1 MIRKNIAL
9 SILLFVCFVI
19 QSQNSPIA
27 KKIFSITSGELELT
41 LMVGNDDRLYQLYFG
56 NADVNVEIP
65 KKLPTREWEFLPP
78 YGNGVLTEPA
88 IQATHADGNTSTE
101 LHYVNHKTEALPDGL
116 ELTTIFLKDPAYPFY
131 VEVYLK
137 SYPKTNI
144 LEIWNS
150 ISHDEDN
157 NITLYRYASASP
169 VLKAKE
175 YWMTQFIGNYKREA
189 TLAEEKLS
197 EGMKILD
204 SKLGIRATQM
214 RIPSFLLSLNQRA
227 EENSGEIFGAS
238 LSWPGSF
245 QLAFELDWNKNLR
258 VLTGINPAGAQYNLQ
273 KGEKFVTPPIVWAYS
288 RKGKGD
294 ISRKFHRWSMDYV
307 IRDPQKD
314 RPILLN
320 NWEATHCDFDEK
332 KLTAL
337 FDGAQ
342 QVGAELFLL
351 DDGWFGNGTFS
362 RDDDK
367 RGLGDW
373 QVSHKKLPNGF
384 PYLVKEA
391 KKRNIDFGIW
401 IEPEMVNPNS
411 TLYQKHP
418 DWIITQPK
426 REPILGR
433 NQEILDLTRPEVQAF
448 EWNVI
453 HDILQP
459 NPGIAYVKWDCNRYM
474 TQPGSNYL
482 LAGEQSHL
490 MIDYN
495 RELLKLMDRFAT
507 NFPNVMA
514 MICSGGGGRV
524 DFGSLKYFHSFWPSD
539 NTDPIQRVKIQ
550 WGFSH
555 FFPASTISSHV
566 TRMGKAKMKFAIDVA
581 LSGAFGVDLALD
593 NATPEEREQ
602 IAEGIRVYK
611 STIRN
616 LVMSG
621 ELYRLLSPYDSSTAS
636 LSYVSRDKSQAILY
650 IYQIEDGN
658 TPTIF
663 LNGLEK
669 DGEYFVREINIP
681 KGTISKFPANGKKF
695 SGSELMEKGIE
706 NPLSVKYE
714 SAVFEISIIKK

>member
-1 MIRKNIAL
+1 MKIKKTVTIFLFLSLMIQA
-9 SILLFVCFVI
+9 
-19 QSQNSPIA
+19 QTGTIA
-27 KKIFSITSGELELT
+27 KKTFDITSGELKLT
-41 LMVGNDDRLYQLYFG
+41 LIVGNDDRLYQLYFG
-56 NADVNVEIP
+56 NKDVNVEIP
-65 KKLPTREWEFLPP
+65 QKLPTREWEFLPP

-101 LHYVNHKTEALPDGL
+101 LLYVSHTTEALPGGL
-116 ELTTIFLKDPAYPFY
+116 ELTTVFLKDPCYSFY

-137 SYPKTNI
+137 SYPETNVM
-144 LEIWNS
+144 EIWNS
-150 ISHDEDN
+150 ISHNEDEK
-157 NITLYRYASASP
+157 ITLYRYASASP

-189 TLAEEKLS
+189 TLSEEKLS
-197 EGMKILD
+197 EGIKILD

-214 RIPSFLLSLNQRA
+214 RIPSFMLSINQKA

-245 QLAFELDWNKNLR
+245 QLAFDMDWNKNLR
-258 VLTGINPAGAQYNLQ
+258 VLTGINPAGAQYHLQ
-273 KGEKFVTPPIVWAYS
+273 KGEKFITPSIVWSYS
-288 RKGKGD
+288 KNGKGD
-294 ISRKFHRWSMDYV
+294 ISRKFHRWSTDHV
-307 IRDPQKD
+307 IRDPKKD
-314 RPILLN
+314 RPVLLN

-332 KLTAL
+332 KLTSL

-351 DDGWFGNGTFS
+351 DDGWFGNGEFS

-373 QVSHKKLPNGF
+373 QISHKKLPNGF

-401 IEPEMVNPNS
+401 IEPEMINPNS
-411 TLYQKHP
+411 ELYQKHP

-433 NQEILDLTRPEVQAF
+433 YQEILDLTRPEVQTF

-453 HDILQP
+453 NDILQP
-459 NPGIAYVKWDCNRYM
+459 NPGIAYVKWDCNRFV

-482 LAGEQSHL
+482 RADEQSHL

-495 RELLKLMDRFAT
+495 RELLKLMERFAT

-524 DFGSLKYFHSFWPSD
+524 DFGSLRYFHSFWPSD

-593 NATPEEREQ
+593 NATPEERKQ
-602 IAEGIRVYK
+602 IAEGIQVYK
-611 STIRN
+611 STIREMI
-616 LVMSG
+616 MSG
-621 ELYRLLSPYDSSTAS
+621 ELYRLVPPYNSPTSS
-636 LSYVSRDKSQAILY
+636 LSYVSQNKDKAILY

-658 TPTIF
+658 VPIIN
-663 LNGLEK
+663 LNGLAK
-669 DGEYFVREINIP
+669 DKHYLVSEINIP
-681 KGTISKFPANGKKF
+681 KEAISKFPANGKTY

-706 NPLSVKYE
+706 NPLSKKYE
-714 SAVFEISIIKK
+714 SAVFEISTVN

>member
-1 MIRKNIAL
+1 MIRKNIGL
-9 SILLFVCFVI
+9 SILLFVCLII
-19 QSQNSPIA
+19 QAQDSPVA
-27 KKIFSITSGELELT
+27 KKIFSITSGELKLT

-56 NADVNVEIP
+56 NADIKAEIP

-78 YGNGVLTEPA
+78 YGNGVVTEPA

-101 LHYVNHKTEALPDGL
+101 LHYVSHKREALPDGL
-116 ELTTIFLKDPAYPFY
+116 ELTTIFLKDPAYPFH

-137 SYPKTNI
+137 SYPETNVM
-144 LEIWNS
+144 EIWNS
-150 ISHDEDN
+150 ISHNEDGK
-157 NITLYRYASASP
+157 ITLYRYASASP

-189 TLAEEKLS
+189 SLSEEKLT

-214 RIPSFLLSLNQRA
+214 RIPSFMLSMNQKA
-227 EENSGEIFGAS
+227 EENSGEVFGAS

-245 QLAFELDWNKNLR
+245 QMAFDMDWNKNLR
-258 VLTGINPAGAQYNLQ
+258 ILTGMNPAGAQYHLQ
-273 KGEKFVTPPIVWAYS
+273 KGEKFTTPPIVWAYS
-288 RKGKGD
+288 KNGKGD
-294 ISRKFHRWSMDYV
+294 ISRKFHRWSTDHV
-307 IRDPQKD
+307 IRDPQKN
-314 RPILLN
+314 RPVLLN

-332 KLTAL
+332 KLTSL

-351 DDGWFGNGTFS
+351 DDGWFGNDEFS

-373 QVSHKKLPNGF
+373 QVSRKKLPNGF
-384 PYLVKEA
+384 PHLVKEA
-391 KKRNIDFGIW
+391 NKRGIDFGIW

-411 TLYQKHP
+411 ELYQQHP

-433 NQEILDLTRPEVQAF
+433 YQEILDLTRPEVQAF

-453 HDILQP
+453 NDILHP
-459 NPGIAYVKWDCNRYM
+459 NPDIAYVKWDCNRYV

-482 LAGEQSHL
+482 SPGEQSHL
-490 MIDYN
+490 LINYN
-495 RELLKLMDRFAT
+495 RELLKLMERFAT

-524 DFGSLKYFHSFWPSD
+524 DFGSLRYFHSFWPSD

-602 IAEGIRVYK
+602 IAEGVRIYK

-621 ELYRLLSPYDSSTAS
+621 ELYRLLSPYGNSTSS
-636 LSYVSRDKSQAILY
+636 LSYVSQNKDQAILY
-650 IYQIEDGN
+650 IYQIEDGHV
-658 TPTIF
+658 PTIT
-663 LNGLEK
+663 LSGLAK
-669 DGEYFVREINIP
+669 DKNYLIREINIP
-681 KGTISKFPANGKKF
+681 DGTISRFPANGKKF
-695 SGSELMEKGIE
+695 SGLELMEKGIE
-706 NPLSVKYE
+706 NPLSMKYE
-714 SAVFEISIIKK
+714 SAVLELSVVN

>member
-1 MIRKNIAL
+1 MNIKRFTIL
-9 SILLFVCFVI
+9 ILLSFSFII
-19 QSQNSPIA
+19 QAQNNHIY
-27 KKIFSITSGELELT
+27 KKIFEITSGELKLT

-56 NADVNVEIP
+56 NADTSIIIP
-65 KKLPTREWEFLPP
+65 QKLPTREWEFLPP

-101 LHYVNHKTEALPDGL
+101 LHYVNHKTEVLPDGL

-150 ISHDEDN
+150 ISHDEDGKM
-157 NITLYRYASASP
+157 TLYRYASASP

-189 TLAEEKLS
+189 TLSEEKLT

-214 RIPSFLLSLNQRA
+214 RIPSFMLSMNQKA

-245 QLAFELDWNKNLR
+245 QLAFDMDWNKNLR
-258 VLTGINPAGAQYNLQ
+258 VLTGINPTGAQYHLL
-273 KGEKFVTPPIVWAYS
+273 KGEKFTTPAIVWAYS
-288 RKGKGD
+288 KNGKGD
-294 ISRKFHRWSMDYV
+294 ISRKFHRWSTYHV
-307 IRDPQKD
+307 IRDPQKN
-314 RPILLN
+314 RPVLLN

-342 QVGAELFLL
+342 KVGAELFLV
-351 DDGWFGNGTFS
+351 DDGWFGNGEFS

-373 QVSHKKLPNGF
+373 QVSKKKLPNGF
-384 PYLVKEA
+384 PYLMKEA
-391 KKRNIDFGIW
+391 KKKKIDFGIW

-411 TLYQKHP
+411 ELYQKHP

-433 NQEILDLTRPEVQAF
+433 NQEILDLTRPEVQEF

-453 HDILQP
+453 GDILNP
-459 NPGIAYVKWDCNRYM
+459 NPEIKYIKWDCNRYV
-474 TQPGSNYL
+474 TQPGSSYL
-482 LAGEQSHL
+482 SADEQSHL
-490 MIDYN
+490 LIDYN
-495 RELLKLMDRFAT
+495 RALLKLMERFAT
-507 NFPNVMA
+507 NFPDVMA

-566 TRMGKAKMKFAIDVA
+566 TRMGKSKMKFAIDVA
-581 LSGAFGVDLALD
+581 LSGVFGVDLALD
-593 NATPEEREQ
+593 NATSEEREQ
-602 IAEGIRVYK
+602 IAEGIRIYK

-621 ELYRLLSPYDSSTAS
+621 ELYRLLSPYDSPTSS
-636 LSYVSRDKSQAILY
+636 LSYVSRNKEQAILY
-650 IYQIEDGN
+650 IYQIGDGN
-658 TPTIF
+658 IPVIF
-663 LNGLEK
+663 PNGLDK
-669 DGEYFVREINIP
+669 DKDYLVREINIP
-681 KGTISKFPANGKKF
+681 KGTISKFQANGKKF
-695 SGSELMEKGIE
+695 SGAELMGKGIE

-714 SAVFEISIIKK
+714 SAVFEITSVKK